1 MVSLAFGPISSR
13 RLGRSLGINNV
24 PYKVCTYSC
33 IYCQLGET
41 TNKIIRR
48 RRFYKPEDILTEVE
62 KRVKDIYLK
71 DEHIDYLTFVPD
83 GEPTLDANL
92 GREISLLKRIGIP
105 IAVLTNASL
114 LWNKDVRKSLLEAD
128 LVSLKVDA
136 VSKELWRLVNKPHE
150 SLQINRILEGVRRF
164 TEEFNGVV
172 ISETM
177 IIDGIEYNGE
187 FERIG
192 RFLEG
197 LDNLSVAYI
206 SVPVRPPSEKWV
218 KPARREI
225 LNEAF
230 QIFSR
235 ILGGS
240 RVKFLVEHEGND
252 FAFTGRIEDEIL
264 GIAAVHPIRKEAMI
278 KLLEKAK
285 ADWQIVE
292 KLLQEG
298 RLVKLEYNGNE
309 YYRAKPI

>member
-136 VSKELWRLVNKPHE
+136 VSE
-150 SLQINRILEGVRRF
+150 
-164 TEEFNGVV
+164 
-172 ISETM
+172 
-177 IIDGIEYNGE
+177 
-187 FERIG
+187 
-192 RFLEG
+192 
-197 LDNLSVAYI
+197 
-206 SVPVRPPSEKWV
+206 
-218 KPARREI
+218 
-225 LNEAF
+225 
-230 QIFSR
+230 
-235 ILGGS
+235 
-240 RVKFLVEHEGND
+240 
-252 FAFTGRIEDEIL
+252 
-264 GIAAVHPIRKEAMI
+264 
-278 KLLEKAK
+278 
-285 ADWQIVE
+285 
-292 KLLQEG
+292 
-298 RLVKLEYNGNE
+298 
-309 YYRAKPI
+309 